1 MKSLHYREDHRPIA
15 PCITYRPRPEASAAL
30 LTNYRAVARAVD
42 RLNEMGNRRGGKL
55 APISLIYGTLGRILI
70 WWRNLGKA
78 AC

>member
-1 MKSLHYREDHRPIA
+1 M
-15 PCITYRPRPEASAAL
+15 
-30 LTNYRAVARAVD
+30 ARAVD